1 MAIADLE
8 MVKYDIEKMF
18 YDVKANR
25 DIVFYAI

>member
-1 MAIADLE
+1 MAIADPE
-8 MVKYDIEKMF
+8 MVKYDIKKVF